1 MATPKHCLVPTEEI
15 NDFIQKNYP
24 DKSHYLVLCQ
34 IALWQEAHAD
44 NWDQLPSKEELDA
57 YVKML
62 RGKHSEIRTPLKQEF
77 RGKLVFAESGTGKST
92 IADNIDVLDGDAILA
107 ELLGVPTP
115 LAASAMTLLDG
126 EQKKLV
132 SDQYVEKMLSLVK
145 EGKTVITANPRMLEH
160 ADYIFYNSSP
170 ELTMERTGGNTRTN
184 PYTNKQY
191 AEETGNRIRE
201 FLKTEAGK
209 KKQHKSLGKSEYL
222 STYMLEDKNFKVY
235 AKRIQESGD
244 MLEVLQSFLDN
255 FGFSLQE
262 YNEEGPSVDLLERI
276 VRGSNEKEIVEAA
289 GKAIAFMMQYSEQEK
304 GLIIDMA
311 KDLGIIEGETRDKKG
326 NVLNEKFK
334 EVQKNKEAFDKIL
347 GTIGKA
353 ISEEYARQYDFI
365 RQNERLDTRKPKNS
379 FLQKIRDIVLEFFNR
394 IFNNNDLTSELFSL
408 SRYVASNIL
417 QNNPSMI
424 MKSIRKPGDEDAG
437 PVSRVDIVK
446 ALDENPFERDIILEL
461 GKEGIALAGSSS
473 MALTGSVFRPAENP
487 LHDIDFSAPGKNKEE
502 LEAILERRI
511 GKCHHIRTIN
521 NEDGRTET
529 FLYVKGHETTILPAG
544 QKESDGVINNSDT
557 YNVYDK
563 DTRELIGVFKGSSL
577 TMNEGYE
584 GKFLDFF
591 AKEQPFDNLVIDYN
605 GQKLVIQND
614 RGALYSKVDWK
625 RIKDLFDYNRFKR
638 DDYVE
643 GMQLKGNVRQEYVPY
658 MLRRPTFEDINK
670 AAYEFNPMERN
681 FRINMLTNIFS
692 SFLDQLMDIKRE
704 EISEKLQNAT
714 SDEEKDKLFDQL
726 INLERTDILKETSPK
741 QIYIDIYEAL
751 KEKYEKA
758 KTEYKKKAY
767 SKILSNYNVLVQE
780 SARMLAIKEGIL
792 VKVDGTYGKR
802 MDMRE
807 EDPFNEGRQDD
818 IDDGTLKEYAD
829 KEGWMV
835 DFQKVS
841 SFTSLT
847 QKVRHAIGRIPMQS
861 DVSYEIMEDGKKVT
875 RYKPLTDDLGYTMY
889 LPAVQVHNILLANLS
904 NMASSED
911 MDRLLDSLAL
921 KYKWVQDI
929 KDMLANDSQLKSQF
943 YMTYR
948 KDFVN
953 YWNQRWVSDGNG
965 NVSAKFNDLNKPVIT
980 FYLFDKWK
988 NNYYNRIRLTADS
1001 IYDINGSLVRE
1012 NAEKLIPK
1020 AQELKNKFSRQSY
1033 EKGFQDDDAPIGY
1046 EAIQGINKFLT
1057 DEDVKEFAYLLNSI
1071 GCDGFTMEEL
1081 KDALLS
1087 TNEKKY
1093 ETNMNTVAS
1102 VIESMLDK
1110 ISKGKKSYYK
1120 DNKEDTRG
1128 VLFTQYVG
1136 TYKTIASALGII
1148 GKDAVLDSIHE
1159 NGVSRYSYVA
1169 PGYLMKLIK
1178 QLKNAQELPEEE
1190 FRTWMDKEFKQ
1201 YKFFYD
1207 PVRQKWNNKLLEDI
1221 YNNTGDIRNELRHKA
1236 VVHFERKEYKDL
1248 IESEYQ
1254 QALLY
1259 EFFIGDMKEGRDLN
1273 YGWFMIPQ
1281 YADNNSAEFLRMK
1294 IINDEKGKSFRDII
1308 AERMVDLVMQEYNRI
1323 QDVRKRHDL
1332 RMAYARTGGQ
1342 EGKNIPVK
1350 QNYDITY
1357 DKNGDLV
1364 PGGSEF
1370 KFLSGLND
1378 LWAYDSKGEFLPFIE
1393 ALEDY
1398 VTKAKENNSD
1408 TELRLFVKKELDNL
1422 LKVEFESFKRHFAQL
1437 GLMQEDKNGKNTR
1450 FPFLSGM
1457 NKQLEEY
1464 KKIVDKLYPLERE
1477 KYSSELM
1484 DEIDIMSRKL
1494 INREYVGW
1502 NELRYLLDKAVE
1514 NADENQREAIYE
1526 YMDELER
1533 RENKDPYDKRLALYF
1548 YNSVY
1553 YTSQIIQVTTTD
1565 VAYYKDVIDFVKRFK
1580 QMHSPMLRLD
1590 TEATFNGEKVGK
1602 KTERVLYLK
1611 DRFVQSRIIE
1621 EIKSVLK
1628 SVMPEKEAEI
1638 IANKYLSNDLAN
1650 AQALRSAKSYREV
1663 MIMAGRWDA
1672 RKERAWDRIRQG
1684 NYTVEDMFNVF
1695 QVVKPFMFTNSSEDD
1710 GLGGKMR
1717 VPVQNK
1723 NSELPLVAMMQLIGG
1738 PFSRSPM
1745 LRALSRFME
1754 EHNID
1759 MVEFES
1765 AVKVGASSV
1774 LNTEQLEG
1782 LSEDEVVDK
1791 LEEWTGFKNDRYN
1804 RQGNPDVIHE
1814 YSYED
1819 YGIQMETPEHMVDER
1834 ALFGIQLKKLIMA
1847 DMSSKLPYLFTGKNG
1862 EKIEMSNVQ
1871 VERLYN
1877 ALQVENLISKY
1888 LELVKKF
1895 SDPQKVMD
1903 MIRREVEGSTRYG
1916 LDILRAMQ
1924 SDKDGNIA
1932 IPLGDPAISR
1942 TTEALLTSIIRK
1954 ALTRTYVKGGAAYQ
1968 VSAFGMSEGLSI
1980 VFKDADGNEM
1990 NYESWKKAN
1999 REGTR
2004 EEYNEYVKG
2013 EVAKGGLSIA
2023 YYECYMPA
2031 YSKEFYKHCLTKK
2044 KDKVYNYQTGRYEEK
2059 EFEYLDASKLP
2070 DELRNVIG
2078 YRIPTED
2085 KYSMIPLRIKE
2096 FTSPQMGNIIV
2107 MPAEITTIT
2116 GSDFDIDKIYFM
2128 FYEFV
2133 SREVMDWKGL
2143 IKEFKALEYGEKYKD
2158 KTYDDYIIVRD
2169 QIINNQPFSE
2179 DTFEMDFYDFYVEN
2193 RKKYV
2198 KEKIEKVKYDYRKS
2212 PSENTMLA
2220 RNNALVDIIWS
2231 ILTNPHTAT
2240 KMLRPQSSDMQKK
2253 AGLMI
2258 QLIQNGAEGFKLD
2271 EIDKY
2276 SVSELKK
2283 LLKEAIEMKRVD
2295 GILSPATWTRM
2306 QNTNMTGK
2314 NMIPP
2319 YANQNTNHALVM
2331 MNKDIT
2337 GRPSLITKENMFS
2350 FYGEMLNDLSA
2361 GVNVKGISVTR
2372 VLAGFIGASV
2382 DNAKDPILGYLNQN
2396 WFTSDVSMLMARLG
2410 YDVNDIAIIMNTPV
2424 VKEMAEIYSISKS
2437 KDKTAVAKEVI
2448 AKYVKMVG
2456 RESMPDESYRTNRR
2470 MLASTIYHSSQGI
2483 PLNMEEKIAMLHTA
2497 IQFAKALKVA
2507 DKLARKI
2514 RVSKPDGS
2522 NNMCGPTIAD
2532 MFNRMHDVSNAEEGE
2547 IPVLTNADLV
2557 TSYSPLDLAVANGVT
2572 DRDALRE
2579 AALKS
2584 PVSMMQSI
2592 VSFAYAGAVNMLS
2605 NYFVQAS
2612 PTFQNLYNYMRSI
2625 SISGKLDSETLNRI
2639 ASMYIAYRMSALGFF
2654 GDETV
2659 RNEDG
2664 SMTTKHAWEKRREFL
2679 NDFPAKA
2686 MSFLN
2691 TYPFVANLPFFKQ
2704 FRLEKD
2710 DTFYITYLD
2719 MFNSGRIV
2727 SEQREI
2733 FMMDWEGLLY
2743 NIDKEVRDFAM
2754 DLVRYSFFRYGLS
2767 FGNGSFFHLASVLVR
2782 SKIPGY
2788 FDKLNDMLHEKQEIT
2803 VDGEGNVYNPFYEF
2817 AIQFIRNCPND
2828 FRFVKNAS
2836 DKVQAALIKDGA
2848 YQEEVE
2854 FTDENDAFDEMIS
2867 ERVRMEDGSYMN
2879 VYHTFWGV
2887 NTSAGPRVYMI
2898 EDAEGTAG
2906 MTHKAV
2912 LLGRLGKRRRFYEFG
2927 MGEGAD
2933 MPSQIR
2939 MQTRKSGLPK
2949 FEVSTKAKD
2958 LKSEEGDA
2966 RFSALNATFKP
2977 NTTLGD
2983 ILGKDLADKSGF
2995 EGGSNYN
3002 VGGISIETLYQQ
3014 LKGKNSGKNKAPS
3027 EGSIL
3032 FISEN
3037 DRMYMSQQEMEDFSY
3052 NTAYLPLWKT
3062 WAEQNRELMDELHE
3076 KTKGMELYDSKAR
3089 TSINNARALTDIMEE
3104 MYPPEEGEVGNEPA
3118 LVNERN
3124 TSNEN
3129 EEDNTPQGAEQW
3141 GDWLSTLAGGI
3152 PSAPA
3157 NSDASQITDSKTE
3170 YEQGNKPICK

>member
-15 NDFIQKNYP
+15 NDFIKKNYP

-62 RGKHSEIRTPLKQEF
+62 RGKHSEIKTPLKQEF
-77 RGKLVFAESGTGKST
+77 KGKLVFAESGTGKST

-126 EQKKLV
+126 EQKKMI

-170 ELTMERTGGNTRTN
+170 ELTMERTGGDTRTN

-191 AEETGNRIRE
+191 AEETGRKIRE
-201 FLKTEAGK
+201 FLRTETGK
-209 KKQHKSLGKSEYL
+209 KKQHRSLGKSEYL
-222 STYMLEDKNFKVY
+222 SSYMLEDKNFKVY
-235 AKRIQESGD
+235 AKRVQESGG

-262 YNEEGPSVDLLERI
+262 YNEEGPSIDLLERI

-304 GLIIDMA
+304 GLIMDMA

-334 EVQKNKEAFDKIL
+334 EVQKNKENFDKIL
-347 GTIGKA
+347 GTIGKV
-353 ISEEYARQYDFI
+353 ISEEYARQYDFV
-365 RQNERLDTRKPKNS
+365 RQNGKLDTRKPKNS
-379 FLQKIRDIVLEFFNR
+379 FLQKVLDIVLEFFNR
-394 IFNNNDLTSELFSL
+394 IFNNSNLTSELFSL

-437 PVSRVDIVK
+437 PVSRVDIVG
-446 ALDENPFERDIILEL
+446 ALDENPFERNIILEL

-502 LEAILERRI
+502 LETILERRI
-511 GKCHHIRTIN
+511 GKCHHIRTID

-544 QKESDGVINNSDT
+544 QKEFDGVINNKDT
-557 YNVYDK
+557 YNIYDK
-563 DTRELIGVFKGSSL
+563 DTNELLGVFKGSSL
-577 TMNEGYE
+577 TMQEGYS

-643 GMQLKGNVRQEYVPY
+643 GMQLEGNVRQEYVPY
-658 MLRRPTFEDINK
+658 MLRRPTFEDISK
-670 AAYEFNPMERN
+670 AAYEFNPLERN
-681 FRINMLTNIFS
+681 FRVNMLTNMFS
-692 SFLDQLMDIKRE
+692 DYLDQLMDIKRE
-704 EISEKLQNAT
+704 EISNELQKASSN
-714 SDEEKDKLFDQL
+714 EEKDRLFNQL
-726 INLERTDILKETSPK
+726 INLERTNLLKETPPK
-741 QIYIDIYEAL
+741 QIYMDIYEEL
-751 KEKYEKA
+751 KEEYEEAETEHERKA
-758 KTEYKKKAY
+758 FL
-767 SKILSNYNVLVQE
+767 KILSNYNVLVQE

-807 EDPFNEGRQDD
+807 EDLFNEARQDD

-847 QKVRHAIGRIPMQS
+847 QKVRRAIGRIPMKS
-861 DVSYEIMEDGKKVT
+861 DVSYETMENGKRVV
-875 RYKPLTDDLGYTMY
+875 RYKPLRDDLKYTMY
-889 LPAVQVHNILLANLS
+889 LPAVQIHNILLAHLS
-904 NMASSED
+904 NMTSSED

-921 KYKWVQDI
+921 KYGWVQDI
-929 KDMLANDSQLKSQF
+929 KDMLANDSQLRSQF

-953 YWNQRWVSDGNG
+953 YWNQRWVRDKNG
-965 NVSAKFNDLNKPVIT
+965 NVSVRFNDLNKPVTT

-988 NNYYNRIRLTADS
+988 SNYYNRIRLTGDS
-1001 IYDINGSLVRE
+1001 VYDINGNLVKE
-1012 NAEKLIPK
+1012 NAEKLISR
-1020 AQELKNKFSRQSY
+1020 ATALKNKFSRQTY
-1033 EKGFQDDDAPIGY
+1033 DKRFPDDDAPMGY
-1046 EAIQGINKFLT
+1046 EAIQGINKLLT
-1057 DEDVKEFAYLLNSI
+1057 DDDVKEFTYLLNSI
-1071 GCDGFTMEEL
+1071 GCDGFTAEEL

-1087 TNEKKY
+1087 TKEKQY
-1093 ETNMNTVAS
+1093 ETNMNKVAN
-1102 VIESMLDK
+1102 VIETILTN
-1110 ISKGKKSYYK
+1110 ISKGKKSYHK

-1136 TYKTIASALGII
+1136 TYKAIANYLGII

-1159 NGVSRYSYVA
+1159 NGASRYSYVT

-1178 QLKNAQELPEEE
+1178 QLKNSRELSEEE
-1190 FRTWMDKEFKQ
+1190 FKAWMDKEFKQ

-1207 PVRQKWNNKLLEDI
+1207 PVKQKWNNKLLEDI
-1221 YNNTGDIRNELRHKA
+1221 YTNAGGIRNELRHKA

-1248 IESEYQ
+1248 TESEYQ

-1259 EFFIGDMKEGRDLN
+1259 EFFIGDTEEGTDLN

-1281 YADNNSAEFLRMK
+1281 YADNNSAEFLRLK
-1294 IINDEKGKSFRDII
+1294 IIDDNEEGGSFKDII
-1308 AERMVDLVMQEYNRI
+1308 AERMIDLVMQEYNRI
-1323 QDVRKRHDL
+1323 QDVRKRHEL
-1332 RMAYARTGGQ
+1332 RMSYANTGGR

-1357 DKNGDLV
+1357 DKDGKLV

-1370 KFLSGLND
+1370 KFLSGLNNMD
-1378 LWAYDSKGEFLPFIE
+1378 AIGKDGEWKSFIE
-1393 ALEDY
+1393 ALEEY
-1398 VTKAKENNSD
+1398 VIDAKENNSD
-1408 TELRLFVKKELDNL
+1408 TELRLFVKKELGVL
-1422 LKVEFESFKRHFAQL
+1422 LDVEFESFKKHFAQL
-1437 GLMQEDKNGKNTR
+1437 GLMQEDKNGKNTK

-1457 NKQLEEY
+1457 NKHLEEY
-1464 KKIVDKLYPLERE
+1464 KEIVGKLYPLNRE
-1477 KYSSELM
+1477 KYDSQLIS
-1484 DEIDIMSRKL
+1484 EIDMINQKL
-1494 INREYVGW
+1494 MNKEYVSW
-1502 NELRYLLDKAVE
+1502 KELHHLLEKAVE
-1514 NADENQREAIYE
+1514 HADENQREDIYG
-1526 YMDELER
+1526 YMDELEEGGHR
-1533 RENKDPYDKRLALYF
+1533 DPYDGKLALYF
-1548 YNSVY
+1548 YNSAY
-1553 YTSQIIQVTTTD
+1553 YTSQIIQTTTTD
-1565 VAYYKDVIDFVKRFK
+1565 LAYYKDVIDFVKRFK

-1590 TEATFNGEKVGK
+1590 TEATFDGERVGK

-1611 DRFVQSRIIE
+1611 DKFVQSRIVE
-1621 EIKSVLK
+1621 EVKSVLR
-1628 SVMPEKEAEI
+1628 SVMSEKEAEI
-1638 IANKYLSNDLAN
+1638 VASKYLSNNLVD

-1672 RKERAWDRIRQG
+1672 RKERAWNRIRQG

-1717 VPVQNK
+1717 VSVQNK

-1738 PFSRSPM
+1738 PFSKSPM

-1754 EHNID
+1754 EHDID

-1774 LNTEQLEG
+1774 LDTEQLEG
-1782 LSEDEVVDK
+1782 LSEDGMVDK
-1791 LEEWTGFKNDRYN
+1791 LEELTGFKDDRYN

-1847 DMSSKLPYLFTGKNG
+1847 DMSSQLPYLFTGKDG
-1862 EKIEMSNVQ
+1862 KKIEMSNVQ
-1871 VERLYN
+1871 VEKLYN
-1877 ALQVENLISKY
+1877 ALQVENLIPKY

-1924 SDKDGNIA
+1924 ADKDGNIS
-1932 IPLGDPAISR
+1932 IPLGDPAIRR
-1942 TTEALLTSIIRK
+1942 TTEAILTSIIRK

-1980 VFKDADGNEM
+1980 VFKDAEGNEM
-1990 NYESWKKAN
+1990 TYESWRKEHEK
-1999 REGTR
+1999 GTR
-2004 EEYNEYVKG
+2004 EEYNDYVKG
-2013 EVAKGGLSIA
+2013 EIAKGGLSIA

-2031 YSKEFYKHCLTKK
+2031 YSKEFYKHCLTRK
-2044 KDKVYNYQTGRYEEK
+2044 KDRVYNYKTGRYEEK
-2059 EFEYLDASKLP
+2059 EYEYLDVSKLP
-2070 DELRNVIG
+2070 DELRNVVG

-2085 KYSMIPLRIKE
+2085 KYSMMPLRIKE

-2128 FYEFV
+2128 FYEFAT
-2133 SREVMDWKGL
+2133 REVMDWKGL
-2143 IKEFKALEYGEKYKD
+2143 IKEFRKSEYGEKYKD
-2158 KTYDDYIIVRD
+2158 KDYDDFLIARD

-2179 DTFEMDFYDFYVEN
+2179 DTFDMDFYDFYVEN
-2193 RKKYV
+2193 REKYL
-2198 KEKIEKVKYDYRKS
+2198 KTKIGKVKYDYGKQ
-2212 PSENTMLA
+2212 PEENTMLA

-2231 ILTNPHTAT
+2231 ILTNPSTAAR
-2240 KMLRPQSSDMQKK
+2240 MLTPQSSDMQKK

-2258 QLIQNGAEGFKLD
+2258 QLIRNGVEKFKLD
-2271 EIDKY
+2271 MIDRY
-2276 SVSELKK
+2276 SVSEMKK
-2283 LLKEAIEMKRVD
+2283 MLNEALESSGKD
-2295 GILSPATWTRM
+2295 GILSPVTWTTM

-2319 YANQNTNHALVM
+2319 YANHNTHHALIM
-2331 MNKDIT
+2331 MNRDIT
-2337 GRPSLITKENMFS
+2337 GHPSLITEENRFS
-2350 FYGEMLNDLSA
+2350 FYGENFNDLSV
-2361 GVNVKGISVTR
+2361 GVNVNGVRVTR

-2396 WFTSDVSMLMARLG
+2396 WFTVDVSMLMARLG

-2424 VKEMAEIYSISKS
+2424 VKEMSEIYNTSKN
-2437 KDKTAVAKEVI
+2437 KDKTAAAREVI
-2448 AKYVKMVG
+2448 SKYVRMVG
-2456 RESMPDESYRTNRR
+2456 RESMPDEHYRTNRGI
-2470 MLASTIYHSSQGI
+2470 LASVIYHSSQGM
-2483 PLNMEEKIAMLHTA
+2483 PLNTEEKIAMLHTA
-2497 IQFAKALKVA
+2497 IQFTKALRIA
-2507 DKLARKI
+2507 DKLAKKI

-2522 NNMCGPTIAD
+2522 NNMCGPTIVD
-2532 MFNRMHDVSNAEEGE
+2532 MFNRMYDVYKAEEGDDL
-2547 IPVLTNADLV
+2547 VLTNADLV
-2557 TSYSPLDLAVANGVT
+2557 VSYSPLDWAVADGVT
-2572 DRDALRE
+2572 DRDKLRE

-2584 PVSMMQSI
+2584 SVSMMQSI
-2592 VSFAYAGAVNMLS
+2592 TSLAYEGAVNMLS
-2605 NYFVQAS
+2605 DYFVQAS
-2612 PTFQNLYNYMRSI
+2612 PNFWNLYNYMRSI

-2639 ASMYIAYRMSALGFF
+2639 ANMYIAYRMSALGFF

-2664 SMTTKHAWEKRREFL
+2664 SVTTKHAWEKRREFL

-2686 MSFLN
+2686 MAFLN
-2691 TYPFVANLPFFKQ
+2691 THPSVANLPFFKQ

-2710 DTFYITYLD
+2710 DTFFITYLD
-2719 MFNSGRIV
+2719 MYNGGRIV
-2727 SEQREI
+2727 PEQREI

-2743 NIDKEVRDFAM
+2743 DDDKEVRDFAM
-2754 DLVRYSFFRYGLS
+2754 DLVKYSFFRYGLS

-2782 SKIPGY
+2782 NEIPGY
-2788 FDKLNDMLHEKQEIT
+2788 FDKLRDMLHEEQQIT
-2803 VDGEGNVYNPFYEF
+2803 IDEEGNAYNPFHEF

-2828 FRFVKNAS
+2828 FRFVKNAP
-2836 DKVQAALIKDGA
+2836 DKVQGALIKDGI

-2854 FTDENDAFDEMIS
+2854 FTDENDAFNEMIS

-2898 EDAEGTAG
+2898 EDAEGQGG
-2906 MTHKAV
+2906 MVHKAV
-2912 LLGRLGKRRRFYEFG
+2912 LLKRLGKRGRFYEFG
-2927 MGEGAD
+2927 MGEGVD

-2939 MQTRKSGLPK
+2939 MQSRKSGLPK
-2949 FEVSTKAKD
+2949 FEISTKARE
-2958 LKSEEGDA
+2958 LKPEEGDA
-2966 RFSALNATFKP
+2966 RFLALNATFKP
-2977 NTTLGD
+2977 GTRLGD
-2983 ILGKDLADKSGF
+2983 ILGEDLANKSGF
-2995 EGGSNYN
+2995 KGGANYD
-3002 VGGISIETLYQQ
+3002 VGGVTIETIYQQ
-3014 LKGKNSGKNKAPS
+3014 LKKSGKGQAPA

-3032 FISEN
+3032 FIPEN
-3037 DRMYMSQQEMEDFSY
+3037 KRMYMSQQDMEDFSY
-3052 NTAYLPLWKT
+3052 NTAYLPLWRT
-3062 WAEQNRELMDELHE
+3062 WAEQNSELIQELHE
-3076 KTKGMELYDSKAR
+3076 KTKGMELYDSKAN
-3089 TSINNARALTDIMEE
+3089 TSVNNARALTDIMEE
-3104 MYPPEEGEVGNEPA
+3104 MFPAEEGDAGSEPA
-3118 LVNERN
+3118 TLSTQE
-3124 TSNEN
+3124 TAKEDEN
-3129 EEDNTPQGAEQW
+3129 DNTPQEDGQW
-3141 GDWLSTLAGGI
+3141 RDLLSALAGGI

-3157 NSDASQITDSKTE
+3157 NSDAFRITDSKTE
-3170 YEQGNKPICK
+3170 YEQGNTPICK